1 MNSSRCL
8 LVRWMDV
15 LLLACLVALP
25 LVATTAWAEDGK
37 PEAEVKDARGLVA
50 RSLADCDNAE
60 ERAAMERMIF
70 ALFPEELRRVQTVFP
85 RNRDEAEEIMD
96 RVMDQCWELME
107 LKERNPER
115 YEAEMNLRQLNNQTA
130 ELARQATAATGAKR
144 EALVAQLKSK
154 LEAYFDLKQEQMK
167 RELAETK
174 ARLEELDSQVRR
186 RAQGRDALLD
196 RRLRQ
201 LLEGELEW

>member
-1 MNSSRCL
+1 MNSPRYR
-8 LVRWMDV
+8 LVRWV
-15 LLLACLVALP
+15 NGLLLSCLLALP
-25 LVATTAWAEDGK
+25 LAGTVARGEDGR
-37 PEAEVKDARGLVA
+37 PEPEVKDAQGLVA
-50 RSLADCDNAE
+50 RSLADCDDPE
-60 ERAAMERMIF
+60 ERAAIERMIF

-115 YEAEMNLRQLNNQTA
+115 YEAEVNLRQLNNQAA
-130 ELARQATAATGAKR
+130 ELARQAAAATGAKR
-144 EALVAQLKSK
+144 EALIAQLRAK

-174 ARLEELDSQVRR
+174 ARLEELENQVRR
-186 RAQGRDALLD
+186 RTQGRDALLD